1 MTPAEIR
8 AWVQRSRGA
17 QNLPP
22 KITDL
27 AVLSRI
33 VTLLWPDPCGN
44 RDDDRGAA

>member
-8 AWVQRSRGA
+8 AWVERSRGA
-17 QNLPP
+17 QSLPA

-27 AVLSRI
+27 AVLSRLL
-33 VTLLWPDPCGN
+33 TLLQPDMPGS